1 MRHSADQNAT
11 GGARHALRRCP
22 ERGGSKSRESGRG
35 MASQGD
41 PPHRAAGPRMLR
53 EIGGVAVL
61 NFRSFADTERA
72 RWSVEYLE
80 VWEKELGF

>member
-1 MRHSADQNAT
+1 
-11 GGARHALRRCP
+11 
-22 ERGGSKSRESGRG
+22 